1 MTAKETAEKKM
12 NGYKRLGFVSD
23 YTTFAWTKS
32 TDIASS
38 VYDYSK
44 GFMPKSLSPTVEHWE
59 KKVSEIG
66 SPLLA
71 KLHDNSDYMLHAVD
85 DTVGFC
91 RLRPLHPPLPIAV
104 YRLLSRIP
112 GGFAPAPRKYLGV
125 DGRKG
130 VPFVKR
136 LTIAGGLLQ
145 LPYE

>member
-32 TDIASS
+32 TDIASG

-44 GFMPKSLSPTVEHWE
+44 GFMPKSLAPTVDHWE

-85 DTVGFC
+85 DTVGLR
-91 RLRPLHPPLPIAV
+91 RLRPLAPLV
-104 YRLLSRIP
+104 LTTVQCLLSRIP
-112 GGFAPAPRKYLGV
+112 GGFAPAPGKYVGV

-130 VPFVKR
+130 VPFV
-136 LTIAGGLLQ
+136 
-145 LPYE
+145 